1 MDIQQAHMGLEITIA
16 LLAVGL
22 GISGTMIWLER
33 RPRKTLDVRII
44 PTTPILLV
52 GILITLFAIIHLL
65 GLFGK
70 H

>member
-1 MDIQQAHMGLEITIA
+1 MGPEITIA

-22 GISGTMIWLER
+22 AISGTMIWLER
-33 RPRKTLDVRII
+33 RPREDFDVRLI

-52 GILITLFAIIHLL
+52 GILITPFAIIHLL
-65 GLFGK
+65 GLLGT

>member
-1 MDIQQAHMGLEITIA
+1 M
-16 LLAVGL
+16 
-22 GISGTMIWLER
+22 
-33 RPRKTLDVRII
+33 I